1 MKKLIL
7 RLATV
12 MTLIMI
18 MSSCSKDSEFIPDTE
33 NSAISSNIKEI
44 SLNLNAGIE
53 VSEENNTFSNNSETQ
68 VSTRAAVSTPANFKA
83 ELPSQFTAYFVAAE
97 ATNEYAKGAIVRKVT
112 VSNGNNNISVP
123 AIKYHIYV
131 TNYDPA
137 TTPDANN
144 HSNQESTIEAIE
156 DSLPENS
163 TTLYLYGK
171 SNADFSS
178 TSSTTNTTV
187 ALANHYAAICVANSH
202 VESVNYK
209 NNNIHANPKSTAYRL
224 NSNSS
229 WYYMYV
235 KAPASSTTATDF
247 IIKVKGFPDIVDGK
261 EYTFTE
267 NITAD
272 NIYQYTVNEKGGL
285 VITVNAFEGV
295 KPTTTRYHVNS
306 KGQLVKDN

>member
-18 MSSCSKDSEFIPDTE
+18 MSSCSKDSEFTPETE
-33 NSAISSNIKEI
+33 NSVSSSNIKEI

-53 VSEENNTFSNNSETQ
+53 VSEENNTFSNNSETKA
-68 VSTRAAVSTPANFKA
+68 STRAAVSTPANFRA

-137 TTPDANN
+137 TAPNADN
-144 HSNQESTIEAIE
+144 HSNQESAIEAIE
-156 DSLPENS
+156 TSLPQNS

-171 SNADFSS
+171 NDADFSS
-178 TSSTTNTTV
+178 TTSTANATV
-187 ALANHYAAICVANSH
+187 TLTNHYAAVCVANSH
-202 VESVNYK
+202 VESVKHKADQNTTISQDTDYK
-209 NNNIHANPKSTAYRL
+209 L
-224 NSNSS
+224 NKEGT
-229 WYYMYV
+229 WYYMYI
-235 KAPASSTTATDF
+235 KAPSSGTVLTNLD
-247 IIKVKGFPDIVDGK
+247 IMVKGFSDITDGK
-261 EYTFTE
+261 EYIFSE

-285 VITVNAFEGV
+285 IISVDAFNGV
-295 KPTTTRYHVNS
+295 KPTTTHYHVDWQ
-306 KGQLVKDN
+306 GHLVKDN